1 MASSHLVNADTCHH
15 RDFSCRARL
24 RHGKREWN
32 VAKEK
37 RPAAYS
43 AMQKMIGKR
52 IQWARLLVEPN
63 RAAFCRDLRVDRTTL
78 QKIEDGDRSPT
89 VFLVVE
95 LSHRLCVSTDYILK
109 GSLMGVDGEL
119 AARLIEAH
127 PELLDHNR
135 TAMGGGTDPSP
146 RRRAGKK

>member
-1 MASSHLVNADTCHH
+1 
-15 RDFSCRARL
+15 
-24 RHGKREWN
+24 
-32 VAKEK
+32 
-37 RPAAYS
+37 
-43 AMQKMIGKR
+43 
-52 IQWARLLVEPN
+52 VEPN

-135 TAMGGGTDPSP
+135 TATGGGTDPSP